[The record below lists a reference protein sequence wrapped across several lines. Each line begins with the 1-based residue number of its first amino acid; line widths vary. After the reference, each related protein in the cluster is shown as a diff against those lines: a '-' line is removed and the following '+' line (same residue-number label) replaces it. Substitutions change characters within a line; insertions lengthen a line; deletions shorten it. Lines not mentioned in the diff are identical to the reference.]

1 MACCAR
7 SDVLIDRVEIEVE
20 AGSGGNGVVSFRR
33 EKYVPRGGPDGGDGG
48 HGGSVVLVADAA
60 LTTLAGFRR
69 RRHYRAE
76 RGRHGEGG
84 KRHGRSG
91 ENLLVPVPAGTLV
104 RLAGEAGSGEALADL
119 TVPGQRLVVVRGGKG
134 GRGNAR
140 FATSTRQAPRIAERG
155 QRGEQARL
163 VLDLKLLCDVGIVG
177 LPNAGKSTLLRAVS
191 AARPKVADY
200 PFTTLE
206 PVLGVVEVGY
216 ESFVLADLPGIIE
229 GAHEGAGLGH
239 QFLRHVE
246 RTRVLVHLVDG
257 SLPDPKGDLRAL
269 NEELAQYSEELGRK
283 PQQVV
288 VNKVDLPEV
297 RARVGELTTGLSD
310 GAHEPLFISAATG
323 EGLPELLRRLLEL
336 LSSLEVPVQA
346 APELPVLHPRGRQA
360 KFTVTRGEGLFVVD
374 GEAPVALVEMMGL
387 ESQEARLEVRRR
399 LGRMGVV
406 SALRRAGARPGDRVR
421 FGTMEM
427 EWEE

>member
-1 MACCAR
+1 M
-7 SDVLIDRVEIEVE
+7 
-20 AGSGGNGVVSFRR
+20 
-33 EKYVPRGGPDGGDGG
+33 
-48 HGGSVVLVADAA
+48 LVADGT

-76 RGRHGEGG
+76 RGRHGEGA
-84 KRHGRSG
+84 KRRGRSG
-91 ENLLVPVPAGTLV
+91 EDLVIRVPVGTLV
-104 RLAGEAGSGEALADL
+104 RRADEAGGGALLADL
-119 TVPGQRLVVVRGGKG
+119 TAPGERVVVARGGKG

-140 FATSTRQAPRIAERG
+140 FATPTHQAPRIAERG
-155 QRGEQARL
+155 QRGERTRL
-163 VLDLKLLCDVGIVG
+163 VLDLKLLSDVGIVG

-257 SLPDPKGDLRAL
+257 SRPDPEANVRAL
-269 NEELAQYSEELGRK
+269 NEELARYSQELARK

-288 VNKVDLPEV
+288 VNKLDLPEV
-297 RARVGELTTGLSD
+297 RARLDDLRAELAALGQ
-310 GAHEPLFISAATG
+310 EPLFISAATG
-323 EGLPELLRRLLEL
+323 EGLPDLLRRLLEL
-336 LSSLEVPVQA
+336 LSTLEPPVPRRQEMA
-346 APELPVLHPRGRQA
+346 VLRPRGRQPR
-360 KFTVTRGEGLFVVD
+360 FTVTKVEGLFVVE
-374 GEAPVALVEMMGL
+374 GEDPVSLVEMMGL
-387 ESQEARLEVRRR
+387 ESQEARLEVLRR

-406 SALRRAGARPGDRVR
+406 SALRRAGVRPGDRVR
-421 FGTMEM
+421 FGEVEV
-427 EWEE
+427 EWQE

>member
-1 MACCAR
+1 M
-7 SDVLIDRVEIEVE
+7 IDRVEIEVE

-76 RGRHGEGG
+76 RGRHGEGA

-91 ENLLVPVPAGTLV
+91 EDLLVGVPAGTLV
-104 RLAGEAGSGEALADL
+104 RLAGEGAPGEALADL
-119 TVPGQRLVVVRGGKG
+119 TVPGERFVVVRGGKG

-155 QRGEQARL
+155 QRGERGRL
-163 VLDLKLLCDVGIVG
+163 VLDLKLLSDVGIVG

-191 AARPKVADY
+191 AARPKVAEY

-216 ESFVLADLPGIIE
+216 EAFVLADLPGIIE

-257 SLPDPKGDLRAL
+257 SRPDPKGDLEAL
-269 NEELAQYSEELGRK
+269 NEELALYSGELERK
-283 PQQVV
+283 QQQVV

-297 RARVGELTTGLSD
+297 RARIGDFAAGLSVA
-310 GAHEPLFISAATG
+310 GREPLFISAATG
-323 EGLPELLRRLLEL
+323 EGMSELVRRLLEL
-336 LSSLEVPVQA
+336 LSTLEVSVPR
-346 APELPVLHPRGRQA
+346 APELPVLRPRGRQPR
-360 KFTVTRGEGLFVVD
+360 FTVTKGDGLFVVD
-374 GEAPVALVEMMGL
+374 GEAPVSLVEMMGL
-387 ESQEARLEVRRR
+387 DSQEARLEVRRR
-399 LGRMGVV
+399 LGRMGVA
-406 SALRRAGARPGDRVR
+406 SALRRVGARPGDRVR
-421 FGTMEM
+421 FGTVEM
-427 EWEE
+427 EWQE

>member
-1 MACCAR
+1 
-7 SDVLIDRVEIEVE
+7 LLDRVELEVQ
-20 AGSGGNGVVSFRR
+20 AGDGGNGVVSFRR

-48 HGGSVVLVADAA
+48 HGGSVVLAADAA

-69 RRHYRAE
+69 RRGYHAE

-91 ENLLVPVPAGTLV
+91 EDLVIAVPVGTIV
-104 RLAGEAGSGEALADL
+104 TRVGASEAGEVVADL
-119 TVPGQRLVVVRGGKG
+119 TVPVQRVVVAGGGKG

-155 QRGEQARL
+155 QRGEQARVL
-163 VLDLKLLCDVGIVG
+163 LDLKLLSDVGIVG
-177 LPNAGKSTLLRAVS
+177 LPNVGKSTLLRAVS

-257 SLPDPKGDLRAL
+257 SRPDPVADLHTL
-269 NEELAQYSEELGRK
+269 NRELGWYSEELAHKR
-283 PQQVV
+283 QQMV
-288 VNKVDLPEV
+288 VNKFDLPGV
-297 RARVGELTTGLSD
+297 SAGRAELDARLRTLGHD
-310 GAHEPLFISAATG
+310 PLFISAATG
-323 EGLPELLRRLLEL
+323 EGVADLLRRLLAL
-336 LSSLEVPVQA
+336 LSAIEVPAPAVAEVPV
-346 APELPVLHPRGRQA
+346 LRPRGRQPS
-360 KFTVTRGEGLFVVD
+360 FTVTKGDGLFVVE
-374 GEAPVALVEMMGL
+374 GGGPVSLVEMMGV
-387 ESQEARLEVRRR
+387 ESEEARLEVRRR
-399 LGRMGVV
+399 LTRMGVV
-406 SALRRAGARPGDRVR
+406 SALRRAGIRAGDRVR
-421 FGTMEM
+421 FGSVEM
-427 EWEE
+427 EWQE

>member
-1 MACCAR
+1 
-7 SDVLIDRVEIEVE
+7 
-20 AGSGGNGVVSFRR
+20 
-33 EKYVPRGGPDGGDGG
+33 
-48 HGGSVVLVADAA
+48 VVLVAKPA

-69 RRHYRAE
+69 RRLYRAE
-76 RGRHGEGG
+76 GGRHGEGG

-91 ENLLVPVPAGTLV
+91 EDLVISVPVGTIV
-104 RLAGEAGSGEALADL
+104 RRVGRDGPGEVVADL
-119 TVPGQRLVVVRGGKG
+119 VVPGQQVVVARAGKG

-140 FATSTRQAPRIAERG
+140 FATSTRQAPRIAEHG

-177 LPNAGKSTLLRAVS
+177 LPNAGKSTLLRHVS

-246 RTRVLVHLVDG
+246 RTRVLVHLIDG
-257 SLPDPKGDLRAL
+257 SRPDPVEDLRTL
-269 NEELAQYSEELGRK
+269 NQELALYSEELGQKR
-283 PQQVV
+283 QQVV

-297 RARVGELTTGLSD
+297 RGRRGELEAGLEALGHD
-310 GAHEPLFISAATG
+310 PLFISAATG
-323 EGLPELLRRLLEL
+323 EGVQELVRRLLEL
-336 LSSLEVPVQA
+336 LSAVEVPASLPSEVPV
-346 APELPVLHPRGRQA
+346 LRPRGRQPRF
-360 KFTVTRGEGLFVVD
+360 KVTKGDGVFVVEGEG
-374 GEAPVALVEMMGL
+374 PVSLVEMMGL
-387 ESQEARLEVRRR
+387 DSEEARLEVRRR
-399 LGRMGVV
+399 LTRMGVV
-406 SALRRAGARPGDRVR
+406 PALRRAGISPGDHVR
-421 FGTMEM
+421 FGTVEM
-427 EWEE
+427 EWQE

>member
-1 MACCAR
+1 M
-7 SDVLIDRVEIEVE
+7 LLLDRVEIEVQ
-20 AGSGGNGVVSFRR
+20 AGDGGNGVVSFRR

-48 HGGSVVLVADAA
+48 RGGSVVLVANPA

-69 RRHYRAE
+69 RRRYGAD

-91 ENLLVPVPAGTLV
+91 EDLVIAVPAGTIV
-104 RLAGEAGSGEALADL
+104 RRVVGSGLGEVVADL
-119 TVPGQRLVVVRGGKG
+119 TVPGQQVVVVRGGRG

-140 FATSTRQAPRIAERG
+140 FTTSTHQAPRIAEHG

-163 VLDLKLLCDVGIVG
+163 LLDLKLLSDVGIAG

-206 PVLGVVEVGY
+206 PILGVVEVGY

-257 SLPDPKGDLRAL
+257 SQLDPVADLETL
-269 NEELAQYSEELGRK
+269 NRELAWYSEELERK
-283 PQQVV
+283 RQQVV
-288 VNKVDLPEV
+288 VNKLDLPEV
-297 RARVGELTTGLSD
+297 RARRTALDAKLRTLGHD
-310 GAHEPLFISAATG
+310 PLFISAATG
-323 EGLPELLRRLLEL
+323 EGVPDLLRRLLDL
-336 LSSLEVPVQA
+336 LSAIEVPASLAAEVPV
-346 APELPVLHPRGRQA
+346 LRPRAREPR
-360 KFTVTRGEGLFVVD
+360 FTVTKGDGLFVVE
-374 GEAPVALVEMMGL
+374 GEGPVSLVEMMGL
-387 ESQEARLEVRRR
+387 GSEEARLEVRRR
-399 LGRMGVV
+399 LTRMGVV
-406 SALRRAGARPGDRVR
+406 SVLRRAGVRAGDRVR
-421 FGTMEM
+421 FGTVEM
-427 EWEE
+427 EWQA

>member
-1 MACCAR
+1 M
-7 SDVLIDRVEIEVE
+7 LLLDRVEIEVQ
-20 AGSGGNGVVSFRR
+20 AGDGGNGVVSFRR

-48 HGGSVVLVADAA
+48 RGGSVVLVANLG

-69 RRHYRAE
+69 QRRYRAD

-84 KRHGRSG
+84 KRYGRSG
-91 ENLLVPVPAGTLV
+91 EDLVIAVPAGTIV
-104 RLAGEAGSGEALADL
+104 RRVVGSGLGEVVADL
-119 TVPGQRLVVVRGGKG
+119 TVPGQQVVVVRGGRG

-140 FATSTRQAPRIAERG
+140 FTTSTHQAPRIAEHG

-163 VLDLKLLCDVGIVG
+163 LLDLKLLSDVGIAG

-206 PVLGVVEVGY
+206 PILGVVEVGY

-257 SLPDPKGDLRAL
+257 SQPDPVADLETL
-269 NEELAQYSEELGRK
+269 NRELAWYSEELERK
-283 PQQVV
+283 RQQVV
-288 VNKVDLPEV
+288 VNKLDLPEV
-297 RARVGELTTGLSD
+297 RARRTALDAKLRTLGHD
-310 GAHEPLFISAATG
+310 PLFISAATG
-323 EGLPELLRRLLEL
+323 EGVADLLRRLLDL
-336 LSSLEVPVQA
+336 LSAIEVPASPAAEVPV
-346 APELPVLHPRGRQA
+346 LRPRGREPR
-360 KFTVTRGEGLFVVD
+360 FTVTKGDGFFVVEGEG
-374 GEAPVALVEMMGL
+374 PVSLVEMMGL
-387 ESQEARLEVRRR
+387 GSEEARLEVRRR
-399 LGRMGVV
+399 LTRMGVV
-406 SALRRAGARPGDRVR
+406 SVLRRAGVRAGDRVR
-421 FGTMEM
+421 FGTVEM
-427 EWEE
+427 EWQE

>member
-1 MACCAR
+1 MA
-7 SDVLIDRVEIEVE
+7 
-20 AGSGGNGVVSFRR
+20 
-33 EKYVPRGGPDGGDGG
+33 KP
-48 HGGSVVLVADAA
+48 A

-69 RRHYRAE
+69 RRLYRAE
-76 RGRHGEGG
+76 GGRHGEGG

-91 ENLLVPVPAGTLV
+91 EDLVISVPVGTIV
-104 RLAGEAGSGEALADL
+104 RRVGRDGPGEVVADL
-119 TVPGQRLVVVRGGKG
+119 VVPGQQVVVARAGKG

-140 FATSTRQAPRIAERG
+140 FATSTRQAPRIAEHG

-177 LPNAGKSTLLRAVS
+177 LPNAGKSTLLRHVS

-246 RTRVLVHLVDG
+246 RTRVLVHLIDG
-257 SLPDPKGDLRAL
+257 SRPDPVEDLRTL
-269 NEELAQYSEELGRK
+269 NQELALYSEELGQKR
-283 PQQVV
+283 QLVV

-297 RARVGELTTGLSD
+297 RGRRGELEAGLEALGHD
-310 GAHEPLFISAATG
+310 PLFISAATG
-323 EGLPELLRRLLEL
+323 EGVQELVRRLLEL
-336 LSSLEVPVQA
+336 LSAVEVPASLPSEVPV
-346 APELPVLHPRGRQA
+346 LRPRGRQPRF
-360 KFTVTRGEGLFVVD
+360 KVTKGDGVFVVEGEG
-374 GEAPVALVEMMGL
+374 PVSLVEMMGL
-387 ESQEARLEVRRR
+387 DSEEARLEVRRR
-399 LGRMGVV
+399 LTRMGVV
-406 SALRRAGARPGDRVR
+406 PALRRAGISPGDHVR
-421 FGTMEM
+421 FGTVEM
-427 EWEE
+427 EWQE

>member
-1 MACCAR
+1 M
-7 SDVLIDRVEIEVE
+7 IDRVEIEVE

-91 ENLLVPVPAGTLV
+91 QELLVAVPAGTLV
-104 RLAGEAGSGEALADL
+104 RLAGEGALGEALADL
-119 TVPGQRLVVVRGGKG
+119 TVPGQRFVVVRGGKG

-155 QRGEQARL
+155 QRGERARL
-163 VLDLKLLCDVGIVG
+163 VLDLKLLSDVGIVG

-191 AARPKVADY
+191 AARPKVAEY

-246 RTRVLVHLVDG
+246 RTRVLVHLLDG
-257 SLPDPKGDLRAL
+257 SRADPKGDLEAL
-269 NEELAQYSEELGRK
+269 NEELALYSEVLQRK
-283 PQQVV
+283 QQQVV

-297 RARVGELTTGLSD
+297 RARLGELTAGL
-310 GAHEPLFISAATG
+310 GAAGHEPLFISAATG
-323 EGLPELLRRLLEL
+323 EGLPELVRRLLEL
-336 LSSLEVPVQA
+336 LSTLEVSVPS
-346 APELPVLHPRGRQA
+346 APELPVLRPRGRQPR
-360 KFTVTRGEGLFVVD
+360 FTVTKGDGLFVVD
-374 GEAPVALVEMMGL
+374 GEGPVSLVEMMGL
-387 ESQEARLEVRRR
+387 ESQEARLEVLRR
-399 LGRMGVV
+399 LSRMGVA
-406 SALRRAGARPGDRVR
+406 SALRRAGVRPGNRVR
-421 FGTMEM
+421 FGTVEM
-427 EWEE
+427 EWQE

>member
-1 MACCAR
+1 
-7 SDVLIDRVEIEVE
+7 LIDRVEIEVE

-33 EKYVPRGGPDGGDGG
+33 EKNVPRGGPDGGDGG

-76 RGRHGEGG
+76 RGRHGEGA

-91 ENLLVPVPAGTLV
+91 EDLVIAVPVGTLV
-104 RLAGEAGSGEALADL
+104 RRAGDEVPGEALADL
-119 TVPGQRLVVVRGGKG
+119 TVPGQRVVVVRGGKG

-155 QRGEQARL
+155 QRGEQTRL
-163 VLDLKLLCDVGIVG
+163 VLDLKLLCDVGIIG

-246 RTRVLVHLVDG
+246 RTRVLVHLLDG
-257 SLPDPKGDLRAL
+257 SRPDPRGDLRAL
-269 NEELAQYSEELGRK
+269 NEELALYSAELERK
-283 PQQVV
+283 KQQVV

-297 RARVGELTTGLSD
+297 RARVGDVIAGLEAA
-310 GAHEPLFISAATG
+310 GHEPLFISAATG

-336 LSSLEVPVQA
+336 LSTLEVPIQPE
-346 APELPVLHPRGRQA
+346 PELPVLRPRGRQPR
-360 KFTVTRGEGLFVVD
+360 FTVTKGDGLFVVD
-374 GEAPVALVEMMGL
+374 GEGPVSLVEMMGV
-387 ESQEARLEVRRR
+387 ESQEARLEVLRR

-406 SALRRAGARPGDRVR
+406 SALRRAGVRPGDRVR
-421 FGTMEM
+421 FGTAEI
-427 EWEE
+427 EWQE

>member
-1 MACCAR
+1 M
-7 SDVLIDRVEIEVE
+7 LDRVEIEVE
-20 AGSGGNGVVSFRR
+20 AGAGGNGVVSFRR

-48 HGGSVVLVADAA
+48 RGGSVVLVASPA

-69 RRHYRAE
+69 RRRYCAQG
-76 RGRHGEGG
+76 GRHGEGG

-91 ENLLVPVPAGTLV
+91 VDLVIPVPVGTIV
-104 RLAGEAGSGEALADL
+104 RRVGGSELGEVVADL
-119 TVPGQRLVVVRGGKG
+119 TVPAQPVVVVRGGKG

-163 VLDLKLLCDVGIVG
+163 RLDLKLLSDVGIVG

-246 RTRVLVHLVDG
+246 RTRVLLHLVDG
-257 SLPDPKGDLRAL
+257 SRPDPVADLETL
-269 NEELAQYSEELGRK
+269 NRELAWYSDELGRK
-283 PQQVV
+283 GQQVV
-288 VNKVDLPEV
+288 VNKLDLAEV
-297 RARVGELTTGLSD
+297 RAGRAELDARLRAQGHD
-310 GAHEPLFISAATG
+310 PVFISAATR
-323 EGLPELLRRLLEL
+323 EGMADLLRRLLDL
-336 LSSLEVPVQA
+336 LSAIEVPAPPSSEVPV
-346 APELPVLHPRGRQA
+346 LRPRGRQPRV
-360 KFTVTRGEGLFVVD
+360 TVTKGDGLFVVE
-374 GEAPVALVEMMGL
+374 GEGPVSVVEMMGL
-387 ESQEARLEVRRR
+387 ESEEARLEVRRR
-399 LGRMGVV
+399 LTRMGVV
-406 SALRRAGARPGDRVR
+406 SALRRAGVRVGDRVR
-421 FGTMEM
+421 FGTVEM
-427 EWEE
+427 EWQE

>member
-1 MACCAR
+1 M
-7 SDVLIDRVEIEVE
+7 LDRVEIEVE
-20 AGSGGNGVVSFRR
+20 AGAGGNGVVSFRR

-48 HGGSVVLVADAA
+48 RGGSVVLVASPA

-69 RRHYRAE
+69 RRRYRAE
-76 RGRHGEGG
+76 SARHGEGG

-91 ENLLVPVPAGTLV
+91 VDLVISVPAGTIV
-104 RLAGEAGSGEALADL
+104 RRVGGSGLGEVVADL
-119 TVPGQRLVVVRGGKG
+119 TVPGQRVVVVTGGKG

-155 QRGEQARL
+155 QRGEEARL
-163 VLDLKLLCDVGIVG
+163 LLDLKLLSDVGIVG

-216 ESFVLADLPGIIE
+216 DSFVLADLPGIIE

-257 SLPDPKGDLRAL
+257 SLPDPVADLETL
-269 NEELAQYSEELGRK
+269 NRELAWYSEELGRK
-283 PQQVV
+283 GQQVV
-288 VNKVDLPEV
+288 VNKLDLPEV
-297 RARVGELTTGLSD
+297 RGGRAELDARLRTQGHD
-310 GAHEPLFISAATG
+310 PLFISAATG
-323 EGLPELLRRLLEL
+323 EGVPVLLRRLLDL
-336 LSSLEVPVQA
+336 LSAIEVPAAAPAEVPV
-346 APELPVLHPRGRQA
+346 LRPRGRQPRV
-360 KFTVTRGEGLFVVD
+360 TVTKGEGLFVVE
-374 GEAPVALVEMMGL
+374 GEGPVSAVEMMGV
-387 ESQEARLEVRRR
+387 ESEEARLEVRRR
-399 LGRMGVV
+399 LTRMGVV
-406 SALRRAGARPGDRVR
+406 SALRRAGVRAGDRVR
-421 FGTMEM
+421 FGTVEM
-427 EWEE
+427 EWQE

>member
-1 MACCAR
+1 
-7 SDVLIDRVEIEVE
+7 LIDRVEIEVE

-257 SLPDPKGDLRAL
+257 SRPDPKGDLRAL
-269 NEELAQYSEELGRK
+269 NEELVQYSEELGRK

-346 APELPVLHPRGRQA
+346 APELPVLHPRGRQPR
-360 KFTVTRGEGLFVVD
+360 FTVTRGEGVFVVD
-374 GEAPVALVEMMGL
+374 GDAPVALVEMMGL